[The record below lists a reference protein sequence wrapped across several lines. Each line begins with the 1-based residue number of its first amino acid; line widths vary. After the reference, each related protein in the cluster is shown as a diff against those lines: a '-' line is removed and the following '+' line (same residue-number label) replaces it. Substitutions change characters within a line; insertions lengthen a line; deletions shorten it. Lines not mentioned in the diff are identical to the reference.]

1 MSGKWSEDGSDAKLD
16 EIGDWSIDKLAILK
30 AYAEQYSQVLQNQ
43 RGSSGERRFK
53 YGYIDGFAGAGEHV
67 RKETHEIVPGSP
79 LNALNVKHRFD
90 EYHFVDLDPARVARL
105 RKLAANEAN
114 VTVHHGD
121 CNSVLLDAVL
131 PRFRYEDYAR
141 ALCFLDPYG
150 MHVSWEVLKRAGMMR
165 SIEIFL
171 NFPIADINRNAK
183 RPKLEDVEFEHRKRM
198 TTLWGNETWHAA
210 MFTKSKQQTFFDL
223 LGDNTPDLEK
233 AGNDGFAAAFQEH
246 LKAEGGFKF
255 VPQPVPMKNSKNAV
269 VYYLFFASNNET
281 GYRIANHILKKY
293 TGI

>member
-1 MSGKWSEDGSDAKLD
+1 MSGNRSEAGPDAKLD

-30 AYAEQYSQVLQNQ
+30 SYAEQYSQVLQNQ
-43 RGSSGERRFK
+43 RASSGERRFR

-79 LNALNVKHRFD
+79 LNALKVKHGFD
-90 EYHFVDLDPARVARL
+90 EYHFVDIDPSRVARL
-105 RKLAANEAN
+105 RKLAGNDAH

-121 CNSVLLDAVL
+121 CNTVLLDEVL
-131 PRFRYEDYAR
+131 PRYRYEDFAR

-150 MHVSWEVLKRAGMMR
+150 MHVSWDVLKRAGTMR

-183 RPKLEDVEFEHRKRM
+183 RAKLEDVEFEHRKRM
-198 TTLWGNETWHAA
+198 TTLWGDETWHAA
-210 MFTKSKQQTFFDL
+210 MFTKSRQQTFFEL
-223 LGDNTPDLEK
+223 FGDSTPEMEN
-233 AGNDGFAAAFQEH
+233 AGNDGLAAAFMER
-246 LKAEGGFKF
+246 LKSAAGFMY
-255 VPQPVPMKNSKNAV
+255 VPQPVPMKNSKNAI

-281 GYRIANHILKKY
+281 GYRIANHIFKKY
-293 TGI
+293 REG